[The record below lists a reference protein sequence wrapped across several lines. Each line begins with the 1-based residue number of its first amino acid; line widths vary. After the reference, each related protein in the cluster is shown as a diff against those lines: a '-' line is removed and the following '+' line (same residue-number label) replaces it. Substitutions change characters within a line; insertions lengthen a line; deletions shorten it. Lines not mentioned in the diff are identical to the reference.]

1 LARSAINIGFPGP
14 NYVTELGNR
23 DAILPGTF
31 EVEQGALSATSSAS
45 IGNLTLSATA
55 AAVDSATLAQ
65 TIAALTLA
73 ATVTGTVT
81 ASLSATIANLTL
93 AATATDPGSALLA
106 ATIADL
112 TLAATIAVID
122 QAVLD
127 ATIGP
132 ITLVATDRDVISA
145 AVDATIGAIIL
156 TATGVVVSSGDG
168 VYPWWWA
175 AYVRRHEAEREAARL
190 RWLAEHTI
198 EGDGYFVMRAPT
210 ARGQAI
216 HDPDEADMAVLAA
229 ASLWLLA
236 A

>member
-1 LARSAINIGFPGP
+1 MSRSAINVGFPGP

-23 DAILPGTF
+23 DAILPGVY
-31 EVEQGALSATSSAS
+31 EIEQGALSAASSAA
-45 IGNLTLSATA
+45 IGNLTLAATVA
-55 AAVDSATLAQ
+55 PIDAATLAQ
-65 TIAALTLA
+65 TIAALTLSA
-73 ATVTGTVT
+73 AATGTV
-81 ASLSATIANLTL
+81 SAALAKTIADLTL
-93 AATATDPGSALLA
+93 AATTTDPGSAVLA

-122 QAVLD
+122 QAALD

-132 ITLVATDRDVISA
+132 ITLVATDRDIISA
-145 AVDATIGAIIL
+145 AVDATIGAITL
-156 TATGVVVSSGDG
+156 DATGVVVSSGDG
-168 VYPWWWA
+168 IWWWWA

-198 EGDGYFVMRAPT
+198 EGDGYYVMPLPRAH
-210 ARGQAI
+210 GQAI
-216 HDPDEADMAVLAA
+216 HDPDEADLPALAA